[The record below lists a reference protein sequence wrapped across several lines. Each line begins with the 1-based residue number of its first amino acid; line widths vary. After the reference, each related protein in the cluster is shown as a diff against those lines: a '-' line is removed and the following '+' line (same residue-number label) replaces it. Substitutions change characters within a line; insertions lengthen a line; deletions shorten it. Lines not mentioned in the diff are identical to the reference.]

1 MALNVA
7 APSFGAN
14 LIKKKERRQECKKK
28 PFQNDTLM
36 SLKLCTQQ
44 RSVNKCSVYSLSFLH
59 IKVSGGNPAHQT
71 TGQIFLMRC
80 FGLGL

>member
-14 LIKKKERRQECKKK
+14 LIKKKERRKECKKK

-44 RSVNKCSVYSLSFLH
+44 RNVNKCLVYSLSFIH
-59 IKVSGGNPAHQT
+59 FKVSGGNPAHQT
-71 TGQIFLMRC
+71 TAQIFLMRC